1 MSLPPAASSP
11 NSLSASGNPP
21 LTRRIPDDVPGR
33 PIRDP
38 SGISMSAG
46 VRARA
51 TPVAAS
57 SAAAARL
64 VGELAAGAGVR
75 FTAPRGQPSP
85 GGVVTAQ
92 TQQAA
97 DDLQAV
103 APGQPVLGDVP
114 ATPARLHRPA
124 ACDRARSGHSAACPR
139 DAGRVLGLSRPAA
152 HSATGLAAGSAAGTT
167 ALLVALLKNN
177 SSLNHLPVAIS
188 MVNI

>member
-1 MSLPPAASSP
+1 
-11 NSLSASGNPP
+11 
-21 LTRRIPDDVPGR
+21 
-33 PIRDP
+33 
-38 SGISMSAG
+38 
-46 VRARA
+46 
-51 TPVAAS
+51 VAAS
-57 SAAAARL
+57 SAAAAALVVGVVGAAVGGRAAVSVLTAARL
-64 VGELAAGAGVR
+64 VGGLAAGAGVR
-75 FTAPRGQPSP
+75 ACAPPRGQPSP